1 MIIEGLLSQSEG
13 KTLEFKR
20 DLSSP
25 KGLMKTLVAFS
36 NTAGGKIIV
45 CIDDDKKAVD
55 S

>member
-36 NTAGGKIIV
+36 KHRRRQGN
-45 CIDDDKKAVD
+45 
-55 S
+55 SRYR

>member
-1 MIIEGLLSQSEG
+1 MIIEELLNRGEG

-36 NTAGGKIIV
+36 NTTGGKIIV
-45 CIDDDKKAVD
+45 GIDDDKKAVD